1 MLGPLDYFF
10 WIASFSLEAFVVVY
24 SVVRKDFIRYFF
36 LNLYMLMV
44 ALSTVGQYV
53 VIRNY
58 GLSSAQYLYYYYYT
72 ESLLTVLMYFAI
84 MHLYQKVFRDMR
96 VSAYIRV
103 ATVLLLVGTAWFSY
117 MVVKD
122 NIDHL
127 KSRFVVELGQ
137 NMYFVGV
144 VLTYLLWG
152 AVMKTRESRA
162 RLVQLILALGIYFS
176 ANAAAYALRNIFPS
190 LQEVKMVL
198 PLMGTLLPLAW
209 AYTFTKIPE
218 GTRLATARL
227 VARAR

>member
-1 MLGPLDYFF
+1 
-10 WIASFSLEAFVVVY
+10 
-24 SVVRKDFIRYFF
+24 
-36 LNLYMLMV
+36 
-44 ALSTVGQYV
+44 
-53 VIRNY
+53 
-58 GLSSAQYLYYYYYT
+58 
-72 ESLLTVLMYFAI
+72 
-84 MHLYQKVFRDMR
+84 VFRDMR

-176 ANAAAYALRNIFPS
+176 ANAAAYALRNIFPG
-190 LQEVKMVL
+190 LQAVKMVL